1 MVDFIFN
8 RSKQNVFFYHQSE
21 FSFTTEILKCENT
34 FLFLSFYRMSIKEK
48 PRNATV
54 FLLLRNYFSHTFLHD
69 LKFRQKC
76 TIMFEFV
83 LPNSG
88 ITKRFQ
94 RSSLEI
100 SFSELHS
107 FLVVRPRPLRYLPN
121 PFPELCGNVRSYTS
135 EGYTFYDN
143 RHKNIV
149 RWLFY
154 KIILVIYIFNL
165 LIIKVSHVDVIVKI
179 SIEF

>member
-1 MVDFIFN
+1 M
-8 RSKQNVFFYHQSE
+8 QPFF
-21 FSFTTEILKCENT
+21 CWA
-34 FLFLSFYRMSIKEK
+34 IKE
-48 PRNATV
+48 
-54 FLLLRNYFSHTFLHD
+54 LLFSHISAWPEIQAKMHNNVWVCFA
-69 LKFRQKC
+69 KYY
-76 TIMFEFV
+76 
-83 LPNSG
+83 SG
-88 ITKRFQ
+88 KTKRFQ

-165 LIIKVSHVDVIVKI
+165 LIIKVYSHVDVIVKI